1 MKPVSDFL
9 IDIPLLKYNDPV
21 TRARQIL
28 RDDVYREIY
37 VHDGK
42 KKLLGY
48 IDITDVLRVLATKS
62 NVTVEGFLQQT
73 MGVHPDDAIEEA
85 VRAIRASKTDSAPVV
100 DQQQQILGGVLLSDL
115 FPVIITRH
123 ELKGTVSNSMTK
135 KPVTCSADDTIQ
147 KIYSLIVESG
157 FTVFP
162 VMKKKRLA
170 GIISRRDLLREGRLR
185 SALEN
190 SANLPVEAV
199 MTKQLITIRPDE
211 LVDTAA
217 KMMATHDISILPV
230 VENGVL
236 VGVIDRHDVLKG
248 LK

>member
-1 MKPVSDFL
+1 MKLVSDFL

-42 KKLLGY
+42 KKLIGY
-48 IDITDVLRVLATKS
+48 IDITDVLRITATKS
-62 NVTVEGFLQQT
+62 NVTVEGFL
-73 MGVHPDDAIEEA
+73 HEAIPAHSDDEIEDV
-85 VRAIRASKTDSAPVV
+85 VRSMRDGKTDSAPVV
-100 DQQQQILGGVLLSDL
+100 DKQQQILGGVLLSEL
-115 FPVIITRH
+115 FPVIITRQ
-123 ELKGTVSNSMTK
+123 ELKGTVSDSMTK

-147 KIYSLIVESG
+147 KIFGLIVESG

-162 VMKKKRLA
+162 VMKKRRLV

-190 SANLPVEAV
+190 SGNILVETV
-199 MTKQLITIRPDE
+199 MTKQMFKIGPDE
-211 LVDTAA
+211 PVGSAA
-217 KMMATHDISILPV
+217 KLMAAHDISILPV
-230 VENGVL
+230 VEDGVL

-248 LK
+248 LT